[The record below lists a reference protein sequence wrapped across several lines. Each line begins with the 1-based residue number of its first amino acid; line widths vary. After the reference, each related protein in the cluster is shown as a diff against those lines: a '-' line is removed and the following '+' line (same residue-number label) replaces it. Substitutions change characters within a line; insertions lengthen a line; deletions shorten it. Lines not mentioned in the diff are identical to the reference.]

1 MNLGAGLGDPYFYE
15 WTIGLDKIT
24 SMLIPEKEIK
34 SVVLQ
39 ATVDTLDDVVCE
51 YERKIEYIQV
61 KHTRANDKMGF
72 AFLLGSDG
80 KEDSLLKKI
89 AKSWKKL
96 EHESTKTC
104 YAILLTNRKP
114 VITATSISRKSK
126 KISVPAFG
134 EFLSWFQERNSTI
147 QSLEFFKKSLP
158 NEGWVPALE
167 AWFEEINVFED
178 EKETLEFI
186 RNFRIVIEHPDTLE
200 LDKEIMK
207 KITDIFSV
215 NQDVSL
221 ELYKSLFYS
230 LKEWASSKR
239 KQEKITVEEVCSSLA
254 IKEERYPQ
262 HLLFPPIPFFESRK
276 TLISYIEDFSQKI
289 SSKMLFLYGKPGIG
303 KTSLVNFLA
312 NKPNTVVDLRYH
324 AYVPITPDNPYVN
337 LDYDDSINEEML
349 WGSLLNQVRELFRGR
364 LFEYKIPIRNQF
376 LSKEELRKTVLRLAS
391 EFGKI
396 HNKNTVIVID
406 GIDHAARAGSKET
419 FLRSLI
425 SPEMVP
431 DNVFIILCGQ
441 PAEDYEEY
449 PIWLRENF
457 QDKGLEKVQLTGVTI
472 EDIEVLLKEINP
484 GIDDFSAASKIIY
497 EISMGNTLSAIF
509 AAYESK
515 NIKNGTELL
524 SFLNARSLSSNITE
538 YYDAIWNSL
547 DDRVLKNGYQI
558 KELLAALFSITVEKI
573 SIDDLVEIFR
583 DNPINRIQWRQI
595 LGFYSPLVIESEGKY
610 TLYHNDIRVYL
621 KNKLRMNS
629 NIISYVAG
637 MIANYYLSSPGKN
650 KVKHR
655 DIFRLLDLSNRN
667 LEKIDVFSIKY
678 IDEAIML
685 RQDMNSLLNQFQE
698 VVKQSN
704 IEYDFEKIKKIA
716 LTAIYL
722 NQYQQIVDYYQG
734 VKPSVEI
741 PKLLHSE
748 YEKINLNTISMT
760 DVENV
765 IEDITELLNDK
776 QYHRARMLFGRW
788 FGDLEATS
796 THLIANEAR
805 LQNQKL
811 LSDEADVLIEI
822 GYLSKVINHNI
833 SLEFLEEQSLIRKFI
848 TYGKM
853 LGLAEKGS
861 NLQFAKFFKENAHN
875 IRYSQLEE
883 LLDNLFENQ
892 EWNKLLYI
900 LSKIKKS
907 KDWSFDS
914 LDIKIIFLKTILER
928 KRISSCFYKDIKLL
942 GFKAFREKDYHYKEK
957 LKIYC
962 SYSFVLGYIKDLE
975 SKKITMNEAVHEYY
989 INYGDKRGLPHLQN
1003 LISIS
1008 FELGNIFATKKYM
1021 NFDVFKGYLNFL
1033 FDECRT
1039 PFLTGIYEVAKQL
1052 CKFIIDFIENSNDSI
1067 LQSDCTK
1074 FLLNRA
1080 QKREYQLS
1088 YSVTLTW
1095 EYLAERGYYVELEQW
1110 FNYWFGIEGECWDSS
1125 IEDLISTFQLFSELM
1140 LKYEINEEIV
1150 KRARER
1156 LFQNLLGFIEHKDDV
1171 LKYPHETLKRILEE
1185 NPLYWS
1191 TKGLDLYNLSHLAEG
1206 KGDNLLA
1213 SYIKKTFIEGAI
1225 LSGPQEFQ
1233 GLLDNEH
1240 FEKEIITEIQHIM
1253 NFFKENWRMLEFD
1266 EEDLLGLWCLIEA
1279 TSNKISNSDV
1289 QNKIEFSNEI
1299 IENLSNGNKE
1309 FLKERTEE
1317 LSQIEYENPFIKNN
1331 RKEDLSKYYEL
1342 PIEELIS
1349 EFLAEIEKLKYQ
1361 SYAWERFKIVATRI
1375 GGHRTKEFIKYRDI
1389 LFNFFI
1395 NRENHYSWESD
1406 NASTA
1411 AESLIPLL
1419 SSNQK
1424 KEMYSDIVNN
1434 AFVLKNPSY
1443 WLSSFT
1449 EDVNNYVL
1457 YMIKAD
1463 SPEKLVSYFDQQV
1476 SLVSSWYNIDFRQI
1490 ELLHRKEETS
1500 SWVDIF
1506 RTILWSLFSTVNIER
1521 TMKSFNAIYYFL
1533 KIFTYKFDF
1542 EKLIT
1547 FGSVKQKYFILLILE
1562 KLVREEQDISVAQT
1576 FLDYCLSESKLL
1588 NLRLQSSIVLAY
1600 RSKEVK
1606 QLNKLLYR
1614 NSEKKILTQAK
1625 SGILQVPSLIRRTEK
1640 LLDTDLSRTY
1650 LESYA
1655 SYEIEYSQIKE
1666 INLQERALGFRDTDA
1681 EDFITQR
1688 VMNDELENLSYPVD
1702 LLCQMCLPMD
1712 EPDVILFTPAY
1723 CRELN
1728 NFGDEK
1734 LDEEIIFQNGM
1745 EVLNINIPEDEI
1757 LIAGVIS
1764 FYPPKENKVMA
1775 FSKKIVNP
1783 YYNSEREVGKTFGG
1797 RKFLN
1802 DLTVIESYS
1811 NKNTTLFDLTYGY
1824 CYFVNEQYK
1833 MTPSN
1838 FFGFIEKQLGK
1849 KIEIRFELFYGK
1861 GEELYR
1867 DMAAFRQP
1875 TMQRWIMKK
1884 KDVEE
1889 LQKKIGIVLT
1899 EAQEILDI

>member
-34 SVVLQ
+34 SVTLQ
-39 ATVDTLDDVVCE
+39 ASVDTLDDVVCE

-89 AKSWKKL
+89 AKSWKRL
-96 EHESTKTC
+96 EHESAKTC

-114 VITATSISRKSK
+114 VTTATNISRKSK
-126 KISVPAFG
+126 KISVPAFN
-134 EFLSWFQERNSTI
+134 EFLFWFQEVNSTM
-147 QSLEFFKKSLP
+147 QSLESFKKSLP
-158 NEGWVPALE
+158 NEEWTSALE
-167 AWFEEINVFED
+167 AWLEEINVFEN
-178 EKETLEFI
+178 EKETLAFI

-207 KITDIFSV
+207 KIATIFSV

-230 LKEWASSKR
+230 LKKWASSRR
-239 KQEKITVEEVCSSLA
+239 KQEKITVEEVYSSLA
-254 IKEERYPQ
+254 IKEEQYPQ
-262 HLLFPPIPFFESRK
+262 YLLFPPSPFFESRK
-276 TLISYIEDFSQKI
+276 TLISYIEDFSQKT

-312 NKPNTVVDLRYH
+312 NKSDTVVDLRYH
-324 AYVPITPDNPYVN
+324 AYIPITPDTTYVN
-337 LDYDDSINEEML
+337 LDYDDSITEEML
-349 WGSLLNQVRELFRGR
+349 WGSLLNQLRELFRGK

-376 LSKEELRKTVLRLAS
+376 LSKEELRKTVLRLAA

-406 GIDHAARAGSKET
+406 GIDHAARSGSKET

-431 DNVFIILCGQ
+431 NNVCIILCGQ

-449 PIWLRENF
+449 PIWLRANSQNES
-457 QDKGLEKVQLTGVTI
+457 LEKVQLTGITLG
-472 EDIEVLLKEINP
+472 DIEVLLKEINP
-484 GIDDFSAASKIIY
+484 DVDDFPATAKIIY

-509 AAYESK
+509 SAYESK
-515 NIKNGTELL
+515 NIKNSTELL
-524 SFLNARSLSSNITE
+524 SFLNGRSLSSNIME
-538 YYDAIWNSL
+538 YYDSIWNSL
-547 DDRVLKNGYQI
+547 DERVLKNGYQI
-558 KELLAALFSITVEKI
+558 KDLLAALFSVTVEKI
-573 SIDDLVEIFR
+573 SIDDLVGIFR
-583 DNPINRIQWRQI
+583 DNSINRVQWKQI

-637 MIANYYLSSPGKN
+637 VIADYYLNSPRKN
-650 KVKHR
+650 EVKHR

-678 IDEAIML
+678 IDEAIIL
-685 RQDMNSLLNQFQE
+685 RQDMNSLLNQFRE

-716 LTAIYL
+716 LTATYL
-722 NQYQQIVDYYQG
+722 NQYQRIVDHYQD

-748 YEKINLNTISMT
+748 YEKINLNTISIT

-765 IEDITELLNDK
+765 VEDITELLNDK

-788 FGDLEATS
+788 FGDLEAMS
-796 THLIANEAR
+796 THLIENEEW

-811 LSDEADVLIEI
+811 SSDESDVLIGI
-822 GYLSKVINHNI
+822 GYLSKTLNHNI
-833 SLEFLEEQSLIRKFI
+833 SLEFLEEQSSIRKFI
-848 TYGKM
+848 TYGEM

-861 NLQFAKFFKENAHN
+861 KLQFAKFFRGNAHN
-875 IRYSQLEE
+875 ISNSQFEK

-892 EWNKLLYI
+892 EWSKLLYI
-900 LSKIKKS
+900 LSKIKKA

-914 LDIKIIFLKTILER
+914 LDVKIIFLKTILER
-928 KRISSCFYKDIKLL
+928 KEISSSFYNDVKLL
-942 GFKAFREKDYHYKEK
+942 GFKAFRGKNYHYNEK
-957 LKIYC
+957 LKVYC
-962 SYSFVLGYIKDLE
+962 SYSFVLGYIKGLE
-975 SKKITMNEAVHEYY
+975 SKELTVNEAVHEYY
-989 INYGDKRGLPHLQN
+989 INYGDKRGLPYLRN

-1021 NFDVFKGYLNFL
+1021 DFDVFKEYLDFL

-1039 PFLTGIYEVAKQL
+1039 PFLTGIYEVAEQL
-1052 CKFIIDFIENSNDSI
+1052 CKFIIDFIEHTNDSI

-1080 QKREYQLS
+1080 QEKEYQLN

-1095 EYLAERGYYVELEQW
+1095 DYLAERGYSAELEQL

-1125 IEDLISTFQLFSELM
+1125 IEDLISTFQLFSALM
-1140 LKYEINEEIV
+1140 LKYEINEELV
-1150 KRARER
+1150 EKARER

-1185 NPLYWS
+1185 NPLYWN
-1191 TKGLDLYNLSHLAEG
+1191 TKGLDLYNLSLLADD
-1206 KGDNLLA
+1206 KGQNLLA
-1213 SYIKKTFIEGAI
+1213 SYIKRSFIDGAL
-1225 LSGPQEFQ
+1225 LSGPREFQ
-1233 GLLDNEH
+1233 KLLVNEH
-1240 FEKEIITEIQHIM
+1240 FEKEIITEVHHIIY
-1253 NFFKENWRMLEFD
+1253 FFKENWRMLNFE

-1289 QNKIEFSNEI
+1289 QDMIEFSNEI
-1299 IENLSNGNKE
+1299 IGNLSSENKE
-1309 FLKERTEE
+1309 FLKGRTEE
-1317 LSQIEYENPFIKNN
+1317 LSKIGCENSLVKNN
-1331 RKEDLSKYYEL
+1331 HEEDLSKYYEL
-1342 PIEELIS
+1342 PIGELIN
-1349 EFLAEIEKLKYQ
+1349 EFLEEMEKLKYQ
-1361 SYAWERFKIVATRI
+1361 SYVWERFGIVATRI
-1375 GGHRTKEFIKYRDI
+1375 GEHRTKGFVKYRDI
-1389 LFNFFI
+1389 LFNLFI

-1406 NASTA
+1406 NASIA
-1411 AESLIPLL
+1411 AESLISLL

-1434 AFVLKNPSY
+1434 AFVLNNPSY

-1463 SPEKLVSYFDQQV
+1463 FPENLITHFDHQI
-1476 SLVSSWYNIDFRQI
+1476 SLLSSWYNIDFRQI
-1490 ELLHRKEETS
+1490 ELLPRKEETS

-1506 RTILWSLFSTVNIER
+1506 RMLLWSIFSTVNIER
-1521 TMKSFNAIYYFL
+1521 TMNSFNGIYYFL
-1533 KIFTYKFDF
+1533 KVLIYQFDF
-1542 EKLIT
+1542 ENVIT
-1547 FGSVKQKYFILLILE
+1547 LGSVKQKYFILLALE
-1562 KLVREEQDISVAQT
+1562 KLAREKQDISAAQK

-1600 RSKEVK
+1600 RNEDMN
-1606 QLNKLLYR
+1606 QLNKSLYR
-1614 NSEKKILTQAK
+1614 NSDKKILIQAN
-1625 SGILQVPSLIRRTEK
+1625 SGAIQVPSLIRRIEK
-1640 LLDTDLSRTY
+1640 LLDTELLMTY
-1650 LESYA
+1650 LELYD

-1666 INLQERALGFRDTDA
+1666 INLRERALGFSGTDK

-1688 VMNDELENLSYPVD
+1688 VMNDELENLGYSIGS
-1702 LLCQMCLPMD
+1702 LGQMCLPMD

-1723 CRELN
+1723 CRELD
-1728 NFGDEK
+1728 NFGEKQLDEK
-1734 LDEEIIFQNGM
+1734 VLIQNGM
-1745 EVLNINIPEDEI
+1745 EILNINIPEDEI
-1757 LIAGVIS
+1757 LIAGVLS
-1764 FYPPKENKVMA
+1764 FYPPKENKILA

-1783 YYNSEREVGKTFGG
+1783 YYNSEEEIGKTFGG

-1802 DLTVIESYS
+1802 DLTVTESDS

-1824 CYFVNEQYK
+1824 CFFVNEQYK

-1838 FFGFIEKQLGK
+1838 LFIFMQKRLGK
-1849 KIEIRFELFYGK
+1849 PFEIRFELFYGK

-1875 TMQRWIMKK
+1875 TMQRWVMKK

-1889 LQKKIGIVLT
+1889 LQKRLGIILT
-1899 EAQEILDI
+1899 EVQSILDF